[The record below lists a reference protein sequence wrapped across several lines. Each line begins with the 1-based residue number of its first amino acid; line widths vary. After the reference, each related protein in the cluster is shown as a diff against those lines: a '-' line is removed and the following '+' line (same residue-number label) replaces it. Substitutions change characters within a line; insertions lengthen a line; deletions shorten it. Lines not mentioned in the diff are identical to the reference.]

1 MKRELTPSE
10 IIYEFD
16 IEDIKVQGPL
26 DVMPQY
32 MDVIE
37 NIRTGLSIDKEGFNI
52 YLIDDFS
59 KEGLKDIVKY
69 VNDIFE
75 KRSKPTDICYVLF
88 EDDKS
93 PKPIFISNGGGNKL
107 KKVLKEIQNEY
118 LECTFEFYNSSIN
131 KEKDDIAENI
141 QKQRTDL
148 IAKLIDTAKEKGFD
162 IKSSN
167 NGFTFI
173 PLSSGKEMTESEYD
187 ILEKGKKETILETV
201 STLKDKSK
209 QLLEELKDIE
219 DRDLEKLKKIME
231 VYYENEMA
239 ELKEEY
245 KNMFNEDV
253 DVQNYLDIV
262 CDDIEKKLID
272 NYSLSYDDDEEK
284 INEIIYKYV
293 VNVIVDNS
301 KNLVPPVIFE
311 QDPNLTNLLGNIEY
325 ENHNGVYSTDT
336 ELIKGGSML
345 KANEGCLIIKAN
357 TLLSNPLA
365 YYHLK
370 KSLLTE
376 KVDVA
381 YSKNYYEAV
390 SLNTLKPEPIPIN
403 VKIILIGDYETYD
416 LLYNYDEDFRKIF
429 TIKSECNPLQS
440 IDKNLK
446 SSLVFEIDKIC
457 TENNLRSLTKEAIRE
472 VAKILSRK
480 AQSKEKIYYD
490 KYEITKLLT
499 LSNNSI
505 KDKNRGG
512 ISAEDIIHVGY
523 KIDNME
529 KETLNNYADN
539 KMLIEVKN
547 SRIGQVNGLSV
558 IDAGYFRFGKPIKI
572 TCCCYKGEGNI
583 VDVQQESNLSGN
595 IHSKSINIL
604 KGYIS
609 GINGGFNKL
618 PVDFHLCFEQ
628 IYGKIDGDSASVA
641 EIVCMLSALS
651 KIPIKQNIAI
661 TGSVNQFGDVQPIGG
676 ANDKIEGFYGVC
688 KIIDT
693 IVGKGVVI
701 PLSNAGDLVL
711 NNEVEKEIESG
722 NFHIY
727 TMTSIEDAVDILMG
741 DDDTDFQVVMTAI
754 NKELKKYI
762 TKKQ

>member
-16 IEDIKVQGPL
+16 INDVRLKDSL

-32 MDVIE
+32 LDVIE
-37 NIRTGLSIDKEGFNI
+37 NIKTALSIDKEGFNV

-59 KEGLKDIVKY
+59 KEALNDIVKY
-69 VNDIFE
+69 VNDIF
-75 KRSKPTDICYVLF
+75 KNKSKPKDICYVLYK
-88 EDDKS
+88 DDKF
-93 PKPIFISNGGGNKL
+93 PKPIFVSNGGGNKL
-107 KKVLKEIQNEY
+107 KKVLQDIQNEY
-118 LECTFEFYNSSIN
+118 LECTFEFYNNSIN
-131 KEKDDIAENI
+131 KEKEEIQDNI

-148 IAKLIDTAKEKGFD
+148 IANLIDTAKEKGFD

-187 ILEKGKKETILETV
+187 ILEKDKKEDILNV
-201 STLKDKSK
+201 VNALKDKSK
-209 QLLEELKDIE
+209 RLLEELKDIE
-219 DRDLEKLKKIME
+219 ERDLEKLKKIME
-231 VYYENEMA
+231 VYYKNEMT

-245 KNMFNEDV
+245 KDMFNDDV
-253 DVQNYLDIV
+253 EVQNYLDLV

-272 NYSLSYDDDEEK
+272 IYSLSYDEDEEK
-284 INEIIYKYV
+284 INEIIFKYV

-301 KNLVPPVIFE
+301 ENVVPPVIFE

-325 ENHNGVYSTDT
+325 ESHNGVYTSDI
-336 ELIKGGSML
+336 EFINGGSMI
-345 KANEGCLIIKAN
+345 KANEGCLIIRAN
-357 TLLSNPLA
+357 
-365 YYHLK
+365 
-370 KSLLTE
+370 SLLTNPASYHYLKKTLLTGE
-376 KVDVA
+376 VDVA
-381 YSKNYYEAV
+381 YSKNHYEIV
-390 SLNTLKPEPIPIN
+390 SMNTLKPEPIPIRE
-403 VKIILIGDYETYD
+403 KIILIGDYETYD
-416 LLYNYDEDFRKIF
+416 LLYNYDEDFRKLF
-429 TIKSECNPLQS
+429 TIKAECNQIQD
-440 IDKNLK
+440 IDSELK
-446 SSLVFEIDKIC
+446 SSLIFEINKIC
-457 TENNLRSLTKEAIRE
+457 TENNFMSLTNGAIRE
-472 VAKILSRK
+472 VAKFLSRK
-480 AQSKEKIYYD
+480 AQSRQKIYYD

-499 LSNNSI
+499 LSNNSV
-505 KDKNRGG
+505 KGTNRLE
-512 ISAEDIIHVGY
+512 ISEEDIIRVGY
-523 KIDNME
+523 KTDSME
-529 KETLNNYADN
+529 KEVLKSYADN

-583 VDVQQESNLSGN
+583 VDVQKESNLSGS

-609 GINGGFNKL
+609 NINGGFSKL

-688 KIIDT
+688 KIMDS

-711 NNEVEKEIESG
+711 NDEVEREIKNG

-741 DDDTDFQVVMTAI
+741 DAETDFQGVMEAI
-754 NKELKKYI
+754 NNEIKKYI
-762 TKKQ
+762 TKK

>member
-10 IIYEFD
+10 VIYEFD
-16 IEDIKVQGPL
+16 IEDIRAQDPL

-32 MDVIE
+32 LDVIE
-37 NIRTGLSIDKEGFNI
+37 NIKIGLSIDKEGFNI

-75 KRSKPTDICYVLF
+75 KKSKPTDICYVLF

-93 PKPIFISNGGGNKL
+93 PKPIFVSNGGGNKL

-131 KEKDDIAENI
+131 KEKDDIQENI

-187 ILEKGKKETILETV
+187 ILEKGKKETILDTV
-201 STLKDKSK
+201 SSLKEKSK

-231 VYYENEMA
+231 MFYKNEMLD
-239 ELKEEY
+239 LKEEY
-245 KNMFNEDV
+245 KIMFSGDA
-253 DVQNYLDIV
+253 DVQNYIDMV
-262 CDDIEKKLID
+262 CADIEKKLID

-325 ENHNGVYSTDT
+325 ENHNGVYYTDT

-357 TLLSNPLA
+357 TLLSNPLS

-376 KVDVA
+376 EVDVA
-381 YSKNYYEAV
+381 YSKNYYEVV
-390 SLNTLKPEPIPIN
+390 SLNTLKPEPIPIKE
-403 VKIILIGDYETYD
+403 KIILIGDYETYD

-429 TIKSECNPLQS
+429 TIKAECNHLQS

-446 SSLVFEIDKIC
+446 GSLVFEINKIC
-457 TENNLRSLTKEAIRE
+457 SENNLRSLTSGAVRE
-472 VAKILSRK
+472 VAKLLSRK

-490 KYEITKLLT
+490 KYEITKLIT

-505 KDKNRGG
+505 KDKNRGE
-512 ISAEDIIHVGY
+512 ISEGDIIHVGY
-523 KIDNME
+523 KKDIME
-529 KETLNNYADN
+529 KEILNNYADN

-547 SRIGQVNGLSV
+547 SRIGQV
-558 IDAGYFRFGKPIKI
+558 
-572 TCCCYKGEGNI
+572 
-583 VDVQQESNLSGN
+583 
-595 IHSKSINIL
+595 
-604 KGYIS
+604 
-609 GINGGFNKL
+609 
-618 PVDFHLCFEQ
+618 
-628 IYGKIDGDSASVA
+628 
-641 EIVCMLSALS
+641 
-651 KIPIKQNIAI
+651 
-661 TGSVNQFGDVQPIGG
+661 
-676 ANDKIEGFYGVC
+676 
-688 KIIDT
+688 
-693 IVGKGVVI
+693 
-701 PLSNAGDLVL
+701 
-711 NNEVEKEIESG
+711 
-722 NFHIY
+722 
-727 TMTSIEDAVDILMG
+727 
-741 DDDTDFQVVMTAI
+741 
-754 NKELKKYI
+754 
-762 TKKQ
+762 

>member
-16 IEDIKVQGPL
+16 IEDIKVQDPL

-37 NIRTGLSIDKEGFNI
+37 NIKTGLGIDKEGFNI

-69 VNDIFE
+69 VNNIFE
-75 KRSKPTDICYVLF
+75 KRSKPMDICYVLF

-93 PKPIFISNGGGNKL
+93 PKPIFVSNGVGNKL
-107 KKVLKEIQNEY
+107 KKVIKEIQNEY

-148 IAKLIDTAKEKGFD
+148 IAKLIDTAKENGFD

-187 ILEKGKKETILETV
+187 ILDKSKKETILETV

-231 VYYENEMA
+231 VFYKNEMLD
-239 ELKEEY
+239 LKEEY
-245 KNMFNEDV
+245 KIMFSCDA
-253 DVQNYLDIV
+253 DVQNYIDIV
-262 CDDIEKKLID
+262 CADIEEKLID
-272 NYSLSYDDDEEK
+272 NYSLSYDEDEEK

-325 ENHNGVYSTDT
+325 ENHNGVYSSDI
-336 ELIKGGSML
+336 EFINGGSMI
-345 KANEGCLIIKAN
+345 KANEGCLIIRAN
-357 TLLSNPLA
+357 SLLTNPAA
-365 YYHLK
+365 YHYLK
-370 KSLLTE
+370 KSLLTGQ
-376 KVDVA
+376 VDLA
-381 YSKNYYEAV
+381 YSKNLYEIV
-390 SLNTLKPEPIPIN
+390 SINTLKPEPIPIRE
-403 VKIILIGDYETYD
+403 KIILIGDYETYD

-429 TIKSECNPLQS
+429 TIKAECNPLQS
-440 IDKNLK
+440 IDKDLK
-446 SSLVFEIDKIC
+446 SSLVFEINKIC
-457 TENNLRSLTKEAIRE
+457 SENNLKSLTKGAIRE
-472 VAKILSRK
+472 VAKLLSRK

-505 KDKNRGG
+505 KDKNRGE
-512 ISAEDIIHVGY
+512 ISEGDIIQVGY
-523 KIDNME
+523 KTDIME
-529 KETLNNYADN
+529 KEILNNYADN

-547 SRIGQVNGLSV
+547 SKIGQVNGLSV

-583 VDVQQESNLSGN
+583 VDVQKESNLSGS

-609 GINGGFNKL
+609 SINGGFNKL

-661 TGSVNQFGDVQPIGG
+661 TGSVNQFGDIQPIGG

-688 KIIDT
+688 KIVDT
-693 IVGKGVVI
+693 IVDKGVVI

-711 NNEVEKEIESG
+711 NDEVEREIENG

-727 TMTSIEDAVDILMG
+727 TMSSIEDAVDILMG
-741 DDDTDFQVVMTAI
+741 DADTDFQVVMTAI

-762 TKKQ
+762 TKK

>member
-10 IIYEFD
+10 VIYEFD
-16 IEDIKVQGPL
+16 IEDIRVQDPL

-32 MDVIE
+32 LDVIE
-37 NIRTGLSIDKEGFNI
+37 NIKTALSIDKEGFNI

-69 VNDIFE
+69 VNDIFK

-88 EDDKS
+88 EDDKC
-93 PKPIFISNGGGNKL
+93 PKPIFVSNGGGNKL
-107 KKVLKEIQNEY
+107 KEVITEIQNEY

-187 ILEKGKKETILETV
+187 ILEKGKKETILDTV
-201 STLKDKSK
+201 SNLKDKSK
-209 QLLEELKDIE
+209 KLLEELKDIE
-219 DRDLEKLKKIME
+219 VRDLEKLKKIMK
-231 VYYENEMA
+231 VYYENEMLD
-239 ELKEEY
+239 LKEEY
-245 KNMFNEDV
+245 KIMFSCDA
-253 DVQNYLDIV
+253 DVQNYIDIV
-262 CDDIEKKLID
+262 CADIEKKLID
-272 NYSLSYDDDEEK
+272 NYSLSYDEDEEK
-284 INEIIYKYV
+284 INEIIFKYV

-325 ENHNGVYSTDT
+325 ENHNGVYSSDI
-336 ELIKGGSML
+336 EFINGGSML
-345 KANEGCLIIKAN
+345 KANEGCLIIRAN
-357 TLLSNPLA
+357 SLLTNPAA
-365 YYHLK
+365 YHYLK
-370 KSLLTE
+370 KSLLTGE
-376 KVDVA
+376 VDVA
-381 YSKNYYEAV
+381 YSKNFYEIV
-390 SLNTLKPEPIPIN
+390 SINTLKPEPIPIKE
-403 VKIILIGDYETYD
+403 KIILIGDYETYD

-429 TIKSECNPLQS
+429 TIKAECNPLQV
-440 IDKNLK
+440 IDKNLR
-446 SSLVFEIDKIC
+446 SSLVFEINKIC
-457 TENNLRSLTKEAIRE
+457 SENNFMSITSGAIRE
-472 VAKILSRK
+472 VAKLLSRK

-505 KDKNRGG
+505 KEKSRGE
-512 ISAEDIIHVGY
+512 ISAEDIIRIGY
-523 KIDNME
+523 KTDNME
-529 KETLNNYADN
+529 KEILNNYADN

-583 VDVQQESNLSGN
+583 VDVQKESNLSGS

-609 GINGGFNKL
+609 SINGGFSKL

-701 PLSNAGDLVL
+701 PMSNAGDLVL
-711 NNEVEKEIESG
+711 NNEVEKEIENG

-741 DDDTDFQVVMTAI
+741 DVDIDFQVVMTAI

-762 TKKQ
+762 TKK